1 MRLLVGFVASF
12 VMGSAQAAT
21 CPVTTG
27 SDVAARSVDSIENPD
42 TGHTL
47 EIFKFQN
54 ISWEQ
59 AKACV
64 ELLPTLGPVGT
75 PKHLATI
82 TSSRENDY
90 IVDKLLRPNL
100 SQLDGKTQFWV
111 GGSQVDRSA
120 EPGGKWHWE
129 NGEGSF
135 PGVNTDIVYAN
146 WASTTSGT
154 TTTQIEPNDTGDTGE
169 QHLTVGRY
177 PDNLYGWNDEDSN
190 LSSIGGFI
198 VEYDTPRA
206 GACDIDAVEP
216 GAPATCNTIVGQKL
230 IFPDA
235 VTEGGKTIGFSAY
248 EFTDPRV
255 VEGKCMPGD
264 GLPPL
269 FTEPAFGGALIL
281 PPYLCGSPKFIV
293 VKVDSSKLNP
303 ILTGVVKVEN
313 DPLLAVPG
321 NLYKCSDPI
330 LPAPLP
336 PLPEYYYKDPQ
347 YQDVV
352 VWQSTNP
359 NSMFEATAPLQRP
372 RPALFVGAA
381 TEATNGCGSTTAKV
395 RGASYFVVGMH
406 IDFGPDYVYTDG
418 ESPSQDALVYQKF
431 VELTQYKLSLLQTSV
446 NASRT
451 AGSIKKPDWQ
461 AMSSQLKN
469 AINKLGA
476 GDPTGALSSMQ
487 GFLFKVNSST
497 YGTASDGFNYNGD
510 HLMRGENIAFMLRV
524 KIIPYK
530 PAL

>member
-1 MRLLVGFVASF
+1 VDKKMRLLVGFVASF

-21 CPVTTG
+21 CPVTIG
-27 SDVAARSVDSIENPD
+27 DLEARSVGSIENPD
-42 TGHTL
+42 TGHML
-47 EIFKFQN
+47 ELFKFPS

-82 TSSRENDY
+82 TSSRENNF
-90 IVDKLLRPNL
+90 IVDKLLRQKLP
-100 SQLDGKTQFWV
+100 QLEGKTQVWV
-111 GGSQVDRSA
+111 GGSQADNSV
-120 EPGGKWHWE
+120 EPGGGWRWE

-206 GACDIDAVEP
+206 GACDVADSD
-216 GAPATCNTIVGQKL
+216 TCNTIEGQKL

-235 VTEGGKTIGFSAY
+235 VTAGGKTISFSAY

-255 VEGKCMPGD
+255 VAGKCTPGA

-269 FTEPAFGGALIL
+269 FTDPAFEGALIL
-281 PPYLCGSPKFIV
+281 PPYLCGSPKFVV
-293 VKVDSSKLNP
+293 VKVDSSDLNP

-336 PLPEYYYKDPQ
+336 PLPEYYFKDPQ
-347 YQDVV
+347 FQDVV
-352 VWQSTNP
+352 VWQSTDP
-359 NSMFEATAPLQRP
+359 TKMFESTTPLQPP

-406 IDFGPDYVYTDG
+406 IDFGPDYVYTEG
-418 ESPSQDALVYQKF
+418 VNPSQDAQVYQKF
-431 VELTQYKLSLLQTSV
+431 VELTQYKLSLLQASV

-451 AGSIKKPDWQ
+451 AGSVKKPDWQ

-476 GDPTGALSSMQ
+476 GDPAGALSSMQ
-487 GFLFKVNSST
+487 GFVFKVNSST

-510 HLMRGENIAFMLRV
+510 HLMRGENIVFMLRV
-524 KIIPYK
+524 KMIPYK
-530 PAL
+530 PAP